1 MDINLS
7 SEQED
12 LRESARHLLGT
23 LDDTDRVPDDFAGAA
38 SQPWWD
44 RVQATGWLGIGVSED
59 LGGPGG
65 SLLDLGIVFRE
76 LGRVAA
82 PSRFRSAVAG
92 RMAYEALASENQRK
106 AILGDLADQAQ
117 TATVAFAEPG
127 VARDPRFIAA
137 TARRSDAGWVLN
149 GRKSFVPDAGVS
161 DLAIVAAREDGAPAG
176 AVSFFAVGT
185 GVAGVTLHQQRMFSG
200 DPYFEIA
207 LDDAEVP
214 ADALLG
220 QPGDRAQYDRYR
232 AAMEGVAALT
242 ALEAIGGTEAV
253 LDRTVEYV
261 KDRTQFGLPIG
272 GFQAV
277 QHHLANVA
285 IGLTGARLAAWK
297 AALDYPDSKAC
308 AIAAA
313 AACRNFKIATL
324 TCHQVLGGIGITEEF
339 FLLKY
344 SARAKLLEQIGTPWE
359 SHMETIATAI
369 GL

>member
-7 SEQED
+7 AEQES
-12 LRESARHLLGT
+12 LRESAQQLFGS
-23 LDDTDRVPDDFAGAA
+23 LDGGERVANDFAGTG

-44 RVQATGWLGIGVSED
+44 QVRATGWLGIGIPEE

-92 RMAYEALASENQRK
+92 RLVYQALASESQGK
-106 AILGDLADQAQ
+106 ALLADLGDQAQ

-127 VARDPRFIAA
+127 VARDPRFIA
-137 TARRSDAGWVLN
+137 TVARRGADGWVLN

-161 DLAIVAAREDGAPAG
+161 DLLVVAAREDGAAPG
-176 AVSFFAVGT
+176 TVSFFSVGT
-185 GVAGVTLHQQRMFSG
+185 RSAGVTLHPQRVFSG
-200 DPYFEIA
+200 DPYY
-207 LDDAEVP
+207 EVTF
-214 ADALLG
+214 ADVAVTADSRLG
-220 QPGDRAQYDRYR
+220 QPGDLAQFDQY
-232 AAMEGVAALT
+232 AV
-242 ALEAIGGTEAV
+242 ALEAVSALIALEAVGGTEAI
-253 LDRTVEYV
+253 LDKTVEYV
-261 KDRTQFGLPIG
+261 KNRSQFGLPIG

-277 QHHLANVA
+277 QHHLANIA

-297 AALDYPDSKAC
+297 AALNHPDSRAS

-313 AACRNFKIATL
+313 AACRNFKNATL
-324 TCHQVLGGIGITEEF
+324 ACHQVLGGIGITEEF

-344 SARAKLLEQIGTPWE
+344 SARAKLLEQIAAPWVA
-359 SHMETIATAI
+359 HMETIATAI